1 MSIIHLVN
9 CCKVISET
17 FKPLFSQPITL
28 SLSLLSF
35 CISVTCT
42 PSLFTNPNWCLQF
55 QPYLGYFF
63 KSLKWKYTPLTS
75 ITYTL
80 FFRIHTFIFSYANSL
95 VKKFSPPVISV
106 KHLYYF
112 KVNNKHCLPNNFF
125 PSIQSTHALTL
136 LITIAI
142 SLGFLTVF
150 SSMTANT
157 SHAGWFPIISAR
169 QPRPPVLP
177 GNHLTGKKS
186 TWLQHEQ
193 LETLQLLRPSQPCTV
208 AEVSSQSHHN
218 EAYYWE

>member
-1 MSIIHLVN
+1 MSIAAKLFLRNSNPYSPNPSLWAYHSCLFVSLWHAPLPYLPTQTDAFNFNLILA
-9 CCKVISET
+9 T
-17 FKPLFSQPITL
+17 FLNPWSGSTHH
-28 SLSLLSF
+28 SLLLPTHF
-35 CISVTCT
+35 
-42 PSLFTNPNWCLQF
+42 
-55 QPYLGYFF
+55 
-63 KSLKWKYTPLTS
+63 
-75 ITYTL
+75 